1 MNEPTVFVRSTWRR
15 AASLALGTAMVLT
28 LGSAVSVRAAGD
40 DPVPVP
46 KPTSSPSLKTS
57 AALLTNEGIALSNDG
72 DWQGAEEKY
81 RAAIAADR
89 GIPEAWN
96 GLGHALKM
104 QRRYDGALL
113 AYDEALKLRPDYPKA
128 LEYLGETYVAM
139 GRLDDAR
146 GVLAR
151 LEKLDG
157 QLSVRLAKSIQ
168 GETSQTASW

>member
-1 MNEPTVFVRSTWRR
+1 MNEAIVCIRPTWRR

-28 LGSAVSVRAAGD
+28 LGSAASVRAAGD

-46 KPTSSPSLKTS
+46 KPTSSPSLKTT

-72 DWQGAEEKY
+72 DWQGAEDRY

-89 GIPEAWN
+89 TIPEAWN

-157 QLSVRLAKSIQ
+157 QLSVRLAKAIQ

>member
-1 MNEPTVFVRSTWRR
+1 MNEPTFPVRSTSRR
-15 AASLALGTAMVLT
+15 AASLALGAALALT
-28 LGSAVSVRAAGD
+28 LGGSAARAAGD

-46 KPTSSPSLKTS
+46 KPTSSPSLKTT
-57 AALLTNEGIALSNDG
+57 AALLTNEGIALSNAG
-72 DWQGAEEKY
+72 DWQGAEDRY
-81 RAAIAADR
+81 RAAIRADR

-146 GVLAR
+146 NVLTR

-157 QLSVRLAKSIQ
+157 TLSARLAKAIQ

>member
-1 MNEPTVFVRSTWRR
+1 MNEPTAIVRPTWRR
-15 AASLALGTAMVLT
+15 AATLALGTAMVLS
-28 LGSAVSVRAAGD
+28 LGASPSRAAGD

-46 KPTSSPSLKTS
+46 KPTSSPSLQTS
-57 AALLTNEGIALSNDG
+57 AALLTNEGLALSNDG

-81 RAAIAADR
+81 RAAIRDDR
-89 GIPEAWN
+89 AIPEAWN

-113 AYDEALKLRPDYPKA
+113 AYAEALKLRPDYPKA
-128 LEYLGETYVAM
+128 LEYLGETYVAL

-146 GVLAR
+146 NVLAR

-157 QLSVRLAKSIQ
+157 PLAVRLARSIR

>member
-1 MNEPTVFVRSTWRR
+1 MNEPTFSIRSTCARS
-15 AASLALGTAMVLT
+15 AAIALGAALALALGGAP
-28 LGSAVSVRAAGD
+28 ARAAGD

-46 KPTSSPSLKTS
+46 KPTSSPSLKTT
-57 AALLTNEGIALSNDG
+57 AALLTNEGIALSNAG
-72 DWQGAEEKY
+72 DWQGAEDKY
-81 RAAIAADR
+81 RAAIRADR
-89 GIPEAWN
+89 RIPEAWN

-113 AYDEALKLRPDYPKA
+113 AYDEALKLRPNYPKA

-146 GVLAR
+146 NVLAR

-157 QLSVRLAKSIQ
+157 TLSGRLAKAIQ
-168 GETSQTASW
+168 GETAQTASW

>member
-1 MNEPTVFVRSTWRR
+1 MSQPIIRVRSPWRR
-15 AASLALGTAMVLT
+15 AATLALGTTIALT
-28 LGSAVSVRAAGD
+28 LGAASARGAGD

-46 KPTSSPSLKTS
+46 KPTSSPSLKTT
-57 AALLTNEGIALSNDG
+57 AALLTNEGLALSNAG
-72 DWQGAEEKY
+72 DWQRAEEKY
-81 RAAIAADR
+81 RAAIRADR

-157 QLSVRLAKSIQ
+157 QLATRLAKAIQ

>member
-15 AASLALGTAMVLT
+15 TASLALGAAMVLT
-28 LGSAVSVRAAGD
+28 LGSATSVRAAGD

-46 KPTSSPSLKTS
+46 KPTSSPSLKTT
-57 AALLTNEGIALSNDG
+57 AALLTNEGIARSNDG

-157 QLSVRLAKSIQ
+157 QPSVRLAKSIQ
-168 GETSQTASW
+168 GETSQPASW